1 MSSYLRL
8 ISSATPIPQDL
19 SPLDLV
25 LWTLSNVDR
34 DDIGNCTIDS
44 AFLNLSELPYGM
56 YEEFKSAVDD
66 LIKNHQKGGIYVEVP
81 TVIAQS
87 LWNENTICIYHQRLG
102 FFNKEQWLDYC
113 NTVNFYAY
121 HMI

>member
-8 ISSATPIPQDL
+8 ISCATPIPQDL

-34 DDIGNCTIDS
+34 DDIGNCS
-44 AFLNLSELPYGM
+44 NNCVYLNLSELPYGM
-56 YEEFKSAVDD
+56 YQEFKCAINE
-66 LIKNHQKGGIYVEVP
+66 LIKGQVGVGGIYVEVP
-81 TVIAQS
+81 TSIAQS
-87 LWNENTICIYHQRLG
+87 LWNENTMGIFHQRLG
-102 FFNKEQWLDYC
+102 LFNKEQWLDYC

-121 HMI
+121 MI